1 MNEYKL
7 IREIERNPFHTQ
19 RTLATTLHIS
29 LGKANYLLAG
39 LIQKG
44 IIKARKLRNDPE
56 KIRWEYILTP
66 KGIKEKII
74 ITRDY
79 LQKRMN
85 EFEAIQREIEELK
98 SEVEHGPSEKE
109 SP

>member
-1 MNEYKL
+1 MDEYNL

-39 LIQKG
+39 LMQKG
-44 IIKARKLRNDPE
+44 IIKARRLRNDPA
-56 KIRWEYILTP
+56 KIRWKYFLTP
-66 KGIKEKII
+66 KGIKEKLI

-79 LQKRMN
+79 LQKRMS

-98 SEVEHGPSEKE
+98 IEIEHDSSVKE
-109 SP
+109 